1 MCWSVAYI
9 VTGDR
14 EMCCI
19 GMEAIIVAYITRWG
33 VNEGEIRTSQEMLTE
48 ERGHNWCQPDKY
60 MYSYHLFPYNLV
72 NLFQWSY
79 KKYWPNACEPYIM
92 GYQETLVSH
101 RTHTFHRRFFGDN
114 VGHSNRFFLY
124 SSWWGDRQLTMDV
137 GVKRGQG
144 SVEVMVWSS
153 YL

>member
-1 MCWSVAYI
+1 MGHWMWWSVAYI

-19 GMEAIIVAYITRWG
+19 SMEAIIVAYITRCG

-79 KKYWPNACEPYIM
+79 KNTDPMHVNHTSWGTKRCLYL
-92 GYQETLVSH
+92 T

-114 VGHSNRFFLY
+114 VGHSNRFFFIAVDEVIG
-124 SSWWGDRQLTMDV
+124 SWQWMLGLK
-137 GVKRGQG
+137 GVKDQ
-144 SVEVMVWSS
+144 
-153 YL
+153 